1 MLLNRKQLRNIGD
14 AKKLWFVKRG
24 VRKVGGYEDDPVTIN
39 STQPSLVEKHIT
51 EIPSTTVGLKIITIR
66 ATYVD
71 IYNRLMTAT
80 THLLALTLPSV
91 GGEES
96 LSQCIPKR

>member
-1 MLLNRKQLRNIGD
+1 MRTVGTEETAAVLLNRKQLINIGD

-51 EIPSTTVGLKIITIR
+51 DSANNSTTQNNNYSGNIR
-66 ATYVD
+66 RY
-71 IYNRLMTAT
+71 L
-80 THLLALTLPSV
+80 
-91 GGEES
+91 
-96 LSQCIPKR
+96 